1 MDLGCREHI
10 MNLIPEAK
18 KVTGKINEWDYN
30 KLKSFCTAKETA
42 NKTKRQPTKQK
53 VFANIP
59 DKELIPKYIKN
70 SQNSIQSK

>member
-30 KLKSFCTAKETA
+30 KLKSFCTGKETA
-42 NKTKRQPTKQK
+42 N
-53 VFANIP
+53 N
-59 DKELIPKYIKN
+59 KN
-70 SQNSIQSK
+70 GNQLNWGWYLQTTAPIMG